1 MASKDMGGMRGS
13 GSNALGFCN
22 YGRGGDKP
30 TAGKAAPAQ
39 AKRGIGKAKPKPKG
53 PNQAQVKA
61 LRETRA
67 FEARMD
73 AQKRTSIKQAINDDL
88 AKNTGRQFKYV
99 RPSKIY
105 PTRGIG
111 TSRLRRKP
119 VKVIRTAAAK
129 ERTAR
134 MTDNY
139 TTPEV
144 KAYVK
149 KTMNVGPRS
158 SRKLLFRL
166 SVLGKGSLNA

>member
-13 GSNALGFCN
+13 GSNARGTGN
-22 YGRGGDKP
+22 YGRGGAKP
-30 TAGKAAPAQ
+30 TSGRPAPAQ
-39 AKRGIGKAKPKPKG
+39 AKRGIGKAGAKPKG
-53 PNQAQVKA
+53 PSQAEVKA

-73 AQKRTSIKQAINDDL
+73 AQKRTSIKQAIQDDIS
-88 AKNTGRQFKYV
+88 KETGRAFKYV
-99 RPSKIY
+99 RPSKTY
-105 PTRGIG
+105 ATRGIG

-134 MTDNY
+134 ITDNY

-158 SRKLLFRL
+158 ARKTPVPVKRI
-166 SVLGKGSLNA
+166 GKG